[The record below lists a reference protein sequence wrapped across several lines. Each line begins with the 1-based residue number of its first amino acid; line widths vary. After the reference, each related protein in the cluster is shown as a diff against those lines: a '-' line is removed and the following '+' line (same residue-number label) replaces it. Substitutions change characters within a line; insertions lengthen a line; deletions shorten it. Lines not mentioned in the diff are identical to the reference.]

1 MNYIIS
7 QELAQT
13 LLNYIATKPYAE
25 VFQLIGQLQALKPE
39 KEPQEK
45 KEAT

>member
-7 QELAQT
+7 QELAQA
-13 LLNYIATKPYAE
+13 LLNYIVTKPYAE
-25 VFQLIGQLQALKPE
+25 VFQLVQQLQALKPE
-39 KEPQEK
+39 KEPEK